1 MTTANSASLAD
12 EIVASLESL
21 ADKNRAVNEA
31 RYLKSPSEIHH
42 IGVKVPLIRKVS
54 RAFNRANPDI
64 GREGLIALV
73 DELWSRATHETRMA
87 AIELLNDRSNLLIAE
102 DARLIEKLIDQSHTW
117 AYVDNLSA
125 TTMGGLVE
133 RFPELTDTLDQW
145 AKHENFW
152 LRRSAMLTLLGPLRR
167 GEGDF
172 DRFGRY
178 ADSML
183 HEKEFFIRKAIGWV
197 LREVSKKRP
206 ELVFKW
212 MAPRAHRC
220 SMLTVR
226 EGSKYLPD
234 QQSELLIAA
243 AKSGNP
249 ISN

>member
-1 MTTANSASLAD
+1 MTIANPASFAD
-12 EIVASLESL
+12 EIVASLQSL
-21 ADKNRAVNEA
+21 ADEDRADNEA
-31 RYLKSPSEIHH
+31 RYLKSPPGIDH

-54 RAFNRANPDI
+54 KAFNRAHPDI

-73 DELWSRATHETRMA
+73 DELWSRAIHETRMA
-87 AIELLNDRSNLLIAE
+87 AIELLNDRMKILIAE
-102 DARLIEKLIDQSHTW
+102 DVLLIEKLIDQSHTW

-133 RFPELTDTLDQW
+133 RFPEISDTLDQW

-167 GEGDF
+167 GGGDF

-197 LREVSKKRP
+197 LREISKKRP
-206 ELVFKW
+206 ELVFEW
-212 MAPRAHRC
+212 LMPRAHRC
-220 SMLTVR
+220 SMLAVR
-226 EGSKYLPD
+226 EGSKYLPN
-234 QQSELLIAA
+234 QQSEPLIAA
-243 AKSGNP
+243 AKNGNP